1 VVSWISTSQQREHA
15 WQLCTTTLERHYEEK
30 IKRWNAE
37 LDMLLV
43 FAGLFS
49 TALTAFIVQSYPLLQ
64 PADTDTI
71 IFALA
76 QMSSQLD
83 SYTVSTSFVN
93 STVRTLFRATDGDTG
108 FKAPL
113 YAIWVNGLWF
123 SSLICT
129 LSASS
134 IAVLVKQWLH
144 QYGQSLSGTTQEASL
159 LRQYRH
165 ESMLRWHVSS
175 IIAVLPILLQTA
187 LALFLGGLLIL
198 LWNLHR
204 SVAIVATVLVS
215 ILLSFTVATTLLPII
230 YTDCCFQSP
239 QALSLFIF
247 TQTVAHLAWKLAQAV
262 EQWTRN
268 AAMFA
273 ETASWSSLHYTLLA
287 SAQNAATSVLAWLGP
302 AGRFRTWQARER
314 PAAASQQVELEQALA
329 LTSYYVTANPAL
341 LNTTLLPCLMD
352 MSPALSDTMSARY
365 GALVRELTEKL
376 PSGEWSSW
384 RPVLPFVLV
393 VLSMMTSEPGKGT
406 VRRVLRTMPAFP
418 RASVQSKLSMLY
430 LRALAQLVGR
440 RLAAREAFQRLVT
453 YLESSQIGSDKQLVF
468 EVDVL
473 EDVEA
478 TFPSDEEDIEALLDL
493 DDADAIACYFT
504 ALAET
509 VRYLLLHRARL
520 ARSIHAAPVRAR
532 VRALLSRFG
541 SFLLAPPWRSRV
553 ARQRAVL
560 RALDFSRLPELVREL
575 HAARSTRDLVSDHVV
590 GAFRGAL
597 GTFEEGCM
605 R

>member
-1 VVSWISTSQQREHA
+1 
-15 WQLCTTTLERHYEEK
+15 QLCTTTLERHYEEK

-43 FAGLFS
+43 FVRLPTYRLLLAGLFS

-83 SYTVSTSFVN
+83 SYTVSASFVN

-268 AAMFA
+268 
-273 ETASWSSLHYTLLA
+273 
-287 SAQNAATSVLAWLGP
+287 
-302 AGRFRTWQARER
+302 
-314 PAAASQQVELEQALA
+314 
-329 LTSYYVTANPAL
+329 
-341 LNTTLLPCLMD
+341 
-352 MSPALSDTMSARY
+352 
-365 GALVRELTEKL
+365 
-376 PSGEWSSW
+376 
-384 RPVLPFVLV
+384 
-393 VLSMMTSEPGKGT
+393 
-406 VRRVLRTMPAFP
+406 
-418 RASVQSKLSMLY
+418 
-430 LRALAQLVGR
+430 
-440 RLAAREAFQRLVT
+440 
-453 YLESSQIGSDKQLVF
+453 
-468 EVDVL
+468 
-473 EDVEA
+473 
-478 TFPSDEEDIEALLDL
+478 
-493 DDADAIACYFT
+493 
-504 ALAET
+504 
-509 VRYLLLHRARL
+509 
-520 ARSIHAAPVRAR
+520 
-532 VRALLSRFG
+532 
-541 SFLLAPPWRSRV
+541 
-553 ARQRAVL
+553 
-560 RALDFSRLPELVREL
+560 
-575 HAARSTRDLVSDHVV
+575 
-590 GAFRGAL
+590 
-597 GTFEEGCM
+597 
-605 R
+605 